1 MRKLVVLGATAVIRF
16 TRPGHASPWLLNL
29 LARKPKKLAAI
40 ALANKM
46 ARTLWAMMVSGEVY
60 RHPQEA

>member
-1 MRKLVVLGATAVIRF
+1 MLID
-16 TRPGHASPWLLNL
+16 L

-46 ARTLWAMMVSGEVY
+46 ARILWAMMVSGEVY
-60 RHPQEA
+60 RHATAD